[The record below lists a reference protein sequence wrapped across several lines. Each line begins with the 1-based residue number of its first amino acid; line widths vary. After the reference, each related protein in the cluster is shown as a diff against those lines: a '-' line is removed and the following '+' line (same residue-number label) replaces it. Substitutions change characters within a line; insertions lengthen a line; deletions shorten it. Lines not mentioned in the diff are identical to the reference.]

1 MHQHEW
7 IHSRGG
13 RGVRYTLFAQAEG
26 VRSTVVE
33 QFWATES
40 SDGYVTDASLSA
52 SKRGVRRGMPI
63 RTAKALIPELISIE
77 EVDGVPPGLEKILST
92 VLAFTPWIEVT
103 GKDAFYFQLAG
114 TRPPLQE
121 IRRLLERVNRE
132 LTEEQRIQVGL
143 AELPKLA
150 RAVVEWNKVEHVPDA
165 MYWRVGRQLWLVAPS
180 LAQMVTGRQCSK
192 SDWVLEMPISA
203 FWDAP
208 LGARERLLS
217 LGVYRLSELCTVPIS
232 YLKRQFGEEALAWQ
246 QFHRS
251 VPQRLRVNYPSRK
264 LTKEWVA
271 DLGDEVP
278 GALISD
284 LVRDLV
290 NQLAEDLRKSELG
303 ALKLGL
309 AWKSSRG
316 TGSFER
322 TVKQP
327 VYQPEYIIAAVE
339 SGLFECNFECNVE
352 ELSFVQLYALDIQ
365 PLVSMQLA
373 LSEQRPEEKRGTV
386 DIVRVVRHVNRKF
399 PDALRMGIR
408 PSFRELRL
416 QAVLQG

>member
-1 MHQHEW
+1 
-7 IHSRGG
+7 
-13 RGVRYTLFAQAEG
+13 LFAQAEG
-26 VRSTVVE
+26 VRSTTTE

-40 SDGYVTDASLSA
+40 SDGHVTDASLSA
-52 SKRGVRRGMPI
+52 RERGVRRGMPI
-63 RTAKALIPELISIE
+63 RTAKALIPELVSME

-92 VLAFTPWIEVT
+92 VLAFTPWIEVA
-103 GKDAFYFQLAG
+103 GKDSFYFQLPG

-121 IRRLLERVNRE
+121 IRKLLERVNRQ

-165 MYWRVGRQLWLVAPS
+165 LYWRVGRQLWLVAPS
-180 LAQMVTGRQCSK
+180 LAQVVTGRQRANSN
-192 SDWVLEMPISA
+192 WVLEMPIPA
-203 FWDAP
+203 FWDVPAD
-208 LGARERLLS
+208 AQERLTS
-217 LGVYRLSELCTVPIS
+217 LGVYRFSELCTVPVS
-232 YLKRQFGEEALAWQ
+232 YLKRQFGENALVWL

-251 VPQRLRVNYPSRK
+251 VPQRLQVNYPLRK

-271 DLGDEVP
+271 DLGEEVP
-278 GALISD
+278 AKFISD

-290 NQLAEDLRKSELG
+290 SQLAEDLHRSELG

-309 AWKSSRG
+309 VWKSNHG
-316 TGSFER
+316 IGSYER
-322 TVKQP
+322 AVKQP
-327 VYQPEYIIAAVE
+327 VYQPEYIFAAVE
-339 SGLFECNFECNVE
+339 SGFSECNAE

-386 DIVRVVRHVNRKF
+386 DVVRVVRHVNRKF
-399 PDALRMGIR
+399 PDSLRMGIR

-416 QAVLQG
+416 QAVLKG